1 MNNPEVVQAIR
12 NAQNVQPKKT
22 NKMKE
27 ACVHFF
33 HEIPNNKEGWDFI
46 KGVRKFINKDR
57 YKVRVLGRGSRKK
70 HGTQSFIPLEH
81 ATNYSIYIDH
91 KIMDRNHPDFLSR
104 KFYDIRMAKTKIET
118 SLFELNNVLYK
129 PNEEI

>member
-1 MNNPEVVQAIR
+1 MSNEYDTNEVIQAIR
-12 NAQNVQPKKT
+12 NATNIQPKKT

-33 HEIPNNKEGWDFI
+33 HQIPNSKEGWDFI

-57 YKVRVLGRGSRKK
+57 YRVRVLGRGSRKK
-70 HGTQSFIPLEH
+70 HGTQFFIPLKH
-81 ATNYSIYIDH
+81 ATNYSVYIDH

-104 KFYDIRMAKTKIET
+104 KFYKVRTQV
-118 SLFELNNVLYK
+118 SELSNFLNQ
-129 PNEEI
+129 PIGE

>member
-1 MNNPEVVQAIR
+1 MSNEYNTNEVIQAIR
-12 NAQNVQPKKT
+12 NATNIQPKKT

-33 HEIPNNKEGWDFI
+33 HQIPNSKEGWDFI

-57 YKVRVLGRGSRKK
+57 YKVRVLGRGSRKEY
-70 HGTQSFIPLEH
+70 GTQSFIPLKH
-81 ATNYSIYIDH
+81 ATNYSVYIDH

-104 KFYDIRMAKTKIET
+104 KFYKVR
-118 SLFELNNVLYK
+118 SQVSELNNFLNQ
-129 PNEEI
+129 PIGE

>member
-1 MNNPEVVQAIR
+1 MNNLEVIKAII
-12 NAQNVQPKKT
+12 NATKIQPKKT

-33 HEIPNNKEGWDFI
+33 HQIPNSKEGWDFI

-57 YKVRVLGRGSRKK
+57 YKVRVLGRGSRKEY
-70 HGTQSFIPLEH
+70 GTQSFIPLKH
-81 ATNYSIYIDH
+81 ATNYSVYIDH

-104 KFYDIRMAKTKIET
+104 KFYKVR
-118 SLFELNNVLYK
+118 SQVSELNNFLNQ
-129 PNEEI
+129 PTEE

>member
-1 MNNPEVVQAIR
+1 MSNEYNTNEVIQAIR
-12 NAQNVQPKKT
+12 NATNIQPKKT

-33 HEIPNNKEGWDFI
+33 HQIPNSKEGWDFI

-57 YKVRVLGRGSRKK
+57 YRVRVLGRGSRKK
-70 HGTQSFIPLEH
+70 HGTQFFIPLKH
-81 ATNYSIYIDH
+81 ATNYSVYIDH

-104 KFYDIRMAKTKIET
+104 KFYKVR
-118 SLFELNNVLYK
+118 SQVSELNNFLNQ
-129 PNEEI
+129 PIGE

>member
-1 MNNPEVVQAIR
+1 MNDQNVIQAIR
-12 NAQNVQPKKT
+12 NAQNVQPKKQ
-22 NKMKE
+22 KDQF

-33 HEIPNNKEGWDFI
+33 HQIPNSKEGWNFI
-46 KGVRKFINKDR
+46 NSVRKFINKDR

-70 HGTQSFIPLEH
+70 HGTQSFIPLKH

-104 KFYDIRMAKTKIET
+104 KFYKVR
-118 SLFELNNVLYK
+118 SQVSELSNFLNQ
-129 PNEEI
+129 PIGE